1 MHMLSQMDPDLYRE
15 VLRKQTAVWD
25 ALIAAFGTPWDRLFE
40 PWRAPENRVSIEDV
54 LADLAYGRD

>member
-15 VLRKQTAVWD
+15 VLRKQTEVWD
-25 ALIAAFGTPWDRLFE
+25 ALITAFAATWDRLFE
-40 PWRAPENRVSIEDV
+40 PRWAPENRVSIEEV

>member
-15 VLRKQTAVWD
+15 VLRKQTEVWD
-25 ALIAAFGTPWDRLFE
+25 ALIAAFATTWDRLFE
-40 PWRAPENRVSIEDV
+40 PRRVPEHRVSIEDV